1 MARTESSGESA
12 GAGPVLAEAVM
23 HLHLPA
29 SAATAVV
36 VENRLCT
43 KGPKATGFVR
53 HVVLDV
59 SNSKLPG
66 NFIAGQSFGV
76 LPPGETTLGQPHKL
90 RLYSISS
97 ASFGEGGNPNH
108 LATTVKRLLD
118 EHHETKKLF
127 VGVASNYLCD
137 LSPGDTVRVTGPS
150 GKRFVLPADP
160 SAHDYVFV
168 ATGTGIAPFRGMLH
182 ELLSHPTRRA
192 HGSKVALV
200 MGVPYAPDLLYHDE
214 LMALAASHPEFL
226 YVPVLS
232 RQAQV
237 DGSSLG
243 PMYVDARLSSHPGL
257 QEILRAPRTLVY
269 VCGIAGMELGV
280 LRSLATSLPDEAAAQ
295 YVFVD
300 ATAGSP
306 GTWTR
311 AMVHKAVKP
320 TRRVFLE
327 VY

>member
-1 MARTESSGESA
+1 MARTETSD

-36 VENRLCT
+36 VDNRLCT

-66 NFIAGQSFGV
+66 NFVAGQSFGV
-76 LPPGETTLGQPHKL
+76 LPPGETALGQSHKL
-90 RLYSISS
+90 RLYSIAS

-108 LATTVKRLLD
+108 IATTVKRLLD
-118 EHHETKKLF
+118 EHHETRKLF
-127 VGVASNYLCD
+127 VGVASNFLCD
-137 LSPGDTVRVTGPS
+137 LAPGDTVRVTGPS

-160 SAHDYVFV
+160 SAHDYVFI

-182 ELLSHPTRRA
+182 ELLSHPT
-192 HGSKVALV
+192 HGATGSRVALV

-214 LMALAASHPEFL
+214 MTALAASHPEFL

-232 RQAQV
+232 RQSQV

-243 PMYVDARLSSHPGL
+243 PMYVDARLSSHEGL
-257 QEILRAPRTLVY
+257 KDMLRNPRTLVY

-280 LRSLATSLPDEAAAQ
+280 LRALATGLPGESASR
-295 YVFVD
+295 YVSVD
-300 ATAGSP
+300 ASAGHP
-306 GTWTR
+306 GAWTR
-311 AMVHKAVKP
+311 AMVHKLVRP